1 MRQDR
6 GDAGADGIPLDQG
19 DVADAHAGNVSDGVE
34 WAGRQDAGRK
44 SEVSGAAP
52 VELIWHRVLVPEV

>member
-1 MRQDR
+1 
-6 GDAGADGIPLDQG
+6 
-19 DVADAHAGNVSDGVE
+19 VADAHAGNVSDGVE